1 VLRSIGE
8 KFLPRQP
15 VHDLDPAGDAVKRA
29 AQTTIGE
36 RFRLRNE
43 HQPPVRVNLRPERV
57 DRRTGLRF
65 GAALDRHRNL
75 EARLPLPVL
84 QQAQREIDL
93 GARHVAAQIPGAGA
107 VGQLLDLDAE
117 VEARGLAGLVAQR
130 DGDAVL
136 AERQRPVRHQREKA
150 AAQRILPIGEA
161 RLDVEAAHAVIGVRH
176 RDAID
181 RDLDGGD
188 AGPRQGPAAD
198 FEIAAQ
204 RHLHEA
210 ADQRRGV
217 EMEPPLAIAGGVA
230 APDGW
235 RRRGLGRAHREGD
248 LIDLV
253 VGAAQPQPDQ
263 MISETRRHAVKLDG
277 TNVIR

>member
-1 VLRSIGE
+1 M
-8 KFLPRQP
+8 
-15 VHDLDPAGDAVKRA
+15 
-29 AQTTIGE
+29 QTTIGE

-43 HQPPVRVNLRPERV
+43 YQPPIPVNLRPERL
-57 DRRTGLRF
+57 DRRTGLRL
-65 GAALDRHRNL
+65 GAPFDRHRDL

-93 GARHVAAQIPGAGA
+93 GARHVAPQIPGAGA

-117 VEARGLAGLVAQR
+117 VEARGLACPVAQR
-130 DGDAVL
+130 GGDAVL

-161 RLDVEAAHAVIGVRH
+161 RLDVETAHAVIGVRH
-176 RDAID
+176 WDAID

-204 RHLHEA
+204 RHLHDA
-210 ADQRRGV
+210 ADERQCV
-217 EMEPPLAIAGGVA
+217 EMQPPLCVPDSVA

-235 RRRGLGRAHREGD
+235 RRRGLGRAHRQF
-248 LIDLV
+248 DLV
-253 VGAAQPQPDQ
+253 VFAILTAQAQRD
-263 MISETRRHAVKLDG
+263 
-277 TNVIR
+277 